1 MDSVEELLEGG
12 RLELLEELEE
22 GLLEEEELELLGRE
36 LLEEELGLLEELEE
50 GLLEDE
56 LLEELLAV
64 PLEVPLWPA
73 EELAEL
79 EVAAEAVSYTH
90 LDVYK
95 RQGIGYCPNQIPS
108 RYQSGSAPKER
119 LWDLL
124 CRAGEARQ
132 REPETG

>member
-1 MDSVEELLEGG
+1 M
-12 RLELLEELEE
+12 
-22 GLLEEEELELLGRE
+22 GRE

-79 EVAAEAVSYTH
+79 EVAAEEEPVPEEEALEWLETDALS
-90 LDVYK
+90 
-95 RQGIGYCPNQIPS
+95 S
-108 RYQSGSAPKER
+108 
-119 LWDLL
+119 LL
-124 CRAGEARQ
+124 LSGEAT
-132 REPETG
+132 EVPESKFLE